1 MPKEEWGVKRLCIKC
16 KSRFYDLNMDPMTC
30 PECGASFSLD
40 EFLGNKVKAPK
51 EPAPINKEKE
61 EDQEP
66 IVDNIDEDELLLD
79 DTSDSIP
86 DELDETL
93 LEEDEEDTVSLEEI
107 TDVSSPDDE
116 SVSLEEL
123 TDVPSENDDN

>member
-30 PECGASFSLD
+30 PECGATFSLD
-40 EFLGNKVKAPK
+40 EFLGNKVKAAK
-51 EPAPINKEKE
+51 DSAPISKEKE
-61 EDQEP
+61 KDQEP
-66 IVDNIDEDELLLD
+66 LVDTIDEDELLLD
-79 DTSDSIP
+79 DTSDAIP

-107 TDVSSPDDE
+107 TDVSSPDEE
-116 SVSLEEL
+116 SPRGRGS
-123 TDVPSENDDN
+123 

>member
-1 MPKEEWGVKRLCIKC
+1 MLKEEELEKILLRSKELE
-16 KSRFYDLNMDPMTC
+16 DLMSQ
-30 PECGASFSLD
+30 ASGDNEQFVRIS
-40 EFLGNKVKAPK
+40 K
-51 EPAPINKEKE
+51 EYSDLK
-61 EDQEP
+61 P

-107 TDVSSPDDE
+107 TDVSSPNEE
-116 SVSLEEL
+116 S
-123 TDVPSENDDN
+123 

>member
-1 MPKEEWGVKRLCIKC
+1 
-16 KSRFYDLNMDPMTC
+16 MTC

-51 EPAPINKEKE
+51 EPASINKGKE

-107 TDVSSPDDE
+107 TDVSSPDEE
-116 SVSLEEL
+116 S
-123 TDVPSENDDN
+123 

>member
-1 MPKEEWGVKRLCIKC
+1 MLKEEELEKILLRSKELE
-16 KSRFYDLNMDPMTC
+16 DLMSQ
-30 PECGASFSLD
+30 ASGDNEQFVRIS
-40 EFLGNKVKAPK
+40 K
-51 EPAPINKEKE
+51 EYSDLK
-61 EDQEP
+61 P

-107 TDVSSPDDE
+107 TDVSSPDEE
-116 SVSLEEL
+116 S
-123 TDVPSENDDN
+123 

>member
-51 EPAPINKEKE
+51 EPAPIKKEKE
-61 EDQEP
+61 EVP
-66 IVDNIDEDELLLD
+66 KLL
-79 DTSDSIP
+79 IHP
-86 DELDETL
+86 FCYPR
-93 LEEDEEDTVSLEEI
+93 EI
-107 TDVSSPDDE
+107 IIA
-116 SVSLEEL
+116 
-123 TDVPSENDDN
+123 

>member
-66 IVDNIDEDELLLD
+66 IADNIDEDELLLD

-107 TDVSSPDDE
+107 TDVSSPDEE
-116 SVSLEEL
+116 S
-123 TDVPSENDDN
+123 